1 MIDHH
6 TVAFVSGANRGLG
19 AQFVARL
26 LARGA
31 GKVYAASRTGRV
43 DLADARVIP
52 VQLDITDDES
62 VAHAGRLAADTTLLI
77 NNAGANRH
85 TAFLAPQAPEDARA
99 EMEVNYF
106 GTLRMARA
114 FAPALMQ
121 THGAMVNVLS
131 ILARVSLPAMGSLCA
146 SKAAALRLTES
157 LRAEF
162 APHGVRVFAAMPGAI
177 DTDMSRD
184 FAGPKLDPAEAADAV
199 LDALT
204 GSAGE
209 IYIGE
214 MAKGLA
220 QGLALDRAATQAQ
233 LLLPPGDA

>member
-1 MIDHH
+1 MIDCH
-6 TVAFVSGANRGLG
+6 TVAFVTGANRGLG

-31 GKVYAASRTGRV
+31 RKVYAASRAGTV
-43 DLADARVIP
+43 AIADERVIP
-52 VQLDITDDES
+52 VELDVTDDAS
-62 VAHAGRLAADTTLLI
+62 VAHAARLADDTTLLI
-77 NNAGANRH
+77 NNAGVNRH
-85 TAFLAPQAPEDARA
+85 CAFLAPQAPEAARA
-99 EMEVNYF
+99 EMDVNYF

-121 THGAMVNVLS
+121 THGAMLNVLS
-131 ILARVSLPAMGSLCA
+131 VLARVSFPAMGSLCA
-146 SKAAALRLTES
+146 SKAAGLRLTES
-157 LRAEF
+157 LRAEL

-184 FAGPKLDPAEAADAV
+184 FAGPKLIPAEAADAM

-204 GSAGE
+204 GDAGE

-214 MAKGLA
+214 MAKRLA
-220 QGLALDRAATQAQ
+220 QGLTMDRATTQAQ
-233 LLLPPGDA
+233 LFSPPGDA